1 MSDTATV
8 ADETRTDATAANTP
22 AQRTSFHLLDEH
34 LRALRQARKEYEAL
48 GRHIHD
54 AQEAIIKEMENAGLT
69 RRVVDGDAF
78 TIVRAVRRLIDGAR
92 AIPMLKR
99 RGLYKKLTM
108 VVVDEQAYRSLVDTN
123 LFPELAQAIETRTN
137 APYVKI
143 S

>member
-22 AQRTSFHLLDEH
+22 MISYHLLDEH

-48 GRHIHD
+48 GRHIHA
-54 AQEAIIKEMENAGLT
+54 AQEAIIEEMENAGLT